1 MRQVFKQL
9 SVVIIVLLLSK
20 KGNGDDQKTIP
31 FQFDGFTVF
40 RWNRTDPLLSSNLY
54 GIVEGDITNSFPVS
68 QLSAFDMDI
77 WSISPNYP
85 AFTASGALGSEFGD
99 PMLNIYENRSLD
111 NRDHYTLIETSFKPL
126 RLPLRFFIGRRYNDH
141 YTDRFDSLWNQYSC
155 QTTKGMAE
163 DSRGVAHGISGGYSL
178 DAKGIKAYGFVNQ
191 YGYWGASP
199 FFFSPVYRK
208 GFSVSQT
215 VRANTGSGMCDATV
229 EVDHYDR
236 YYDHQNPET
245 FNDFQFRGTYCHYFD
260 SSLNG
265 SLNFNYDSKIRP
277 ATKLGVSLAD
287 SSTFISWLVN
297 CAMHGNGN
305 PEAEIESQIN
315 PFDGFFIKTKVS
327 WKYYPREREFSFF
340 EMDRPVYYHTN
351 DFYRKSG
358 ITETGYRLG
367 TGISFD
373 INCWYRYTDTES
385 WEILKTYPEST
396 VILYDKYDKASR
408 HYGGASVGMEL
419 TGAKFS
425 TKVWFDGGVSL
436 HDAPARFNLP
446 WRSFVEFSYG
456 KVEKNRFY
464 GSIRYEIRSEAGL
477 KYFDITE
484 DKILHLSALSQ
495 DNLSLNA
502 RVPVLV
508 PYFRDR
514 VQSAIRISI
523 YSIHL
528 FQGLRLRN
536 HPGGNCIGPMIS
548 LAFDGSF

>member
-1 MRQVFKQL
+1 MRRVYKQL
-9 SVVIIVLLLSK
+9 SVVIIILILYTT
-20 KGNGDDQKTIP
+20 GNGEDHEKVP
-31 FQFDGFTVF
+31 FQFDGFTVL
-40 RWNRTDPLLSSNLY
+40 RWNRSDPLLSSNFY
-54 GIVEGDITNSFPVS
+54 GIIEGDITNSFPVS

-77 WSISPNYP
+77 WSMSPNYP

-111 NRDHYTLIETSFKPL
+111 NRDHCTLIETSFKPK
-126 RLPLRFFIGRRYNDH
+126 RLPLRFFIGRRYYDH
-141 YTDRFDSLWNQYSC
+141 YTDRFDSLWNQYSR
-155 QTTKGMAE
+155 QTTKRMVE

-178 DAKGIKAYGFVNQ
+178 DVKRIKAYGFVNQ

-215 VRANTGSGMCDATV
+215 VRANTGSGTCDATV
-229 EVDHYDR
+229 EVDHFDR

-245 FNDFQFRGTYCHYFD
+245 FNDILFLGTYHHDFN
-260 SSLNG
+260 SSFYGL
-265 SLNFNYDSKIRP
+265 LNFNYDSKIRP
-277 ATKLGVSLAD
+277 ATSLGVSVAD
-287 SSTFISWLVN
+287 SLSFISWLVH
-297 CAMHGNGN
+297 CAIYGNGN

-315 PFDGFFIKTKVS
+315 PFEGFFIKTKAS
-327 WKYYPREREFSFF
+327 WEYYPRDRGFSFI
-340 EMDRPVYYHTN
+340 EIDSPVYYHTN

-358 ITETGYRLG
+358 KVETGYKFG

-373 INCWYRYTDTES
+373 INCWYRYTDTEP
-385 WEILKTYPEST
+385 WEIIKTYPEST

-408 HYGGASVGMEL
+408 HNGGASVGMEL
-419 TGAKFS
+419 TGEKFS
-425 TKVWFDGGVSL
+425 TKLWFDGGVSL

-446 WRSFVEFSYG
+446 WRSFIEFSCG
-456 KVEKNRFY
+456 KPENNRFY

-477 KYFDITE
+477 QYFDITE

-495 DNLSLNA
+495 DNLSLNI

-508 PYFRDR
+508 PFFGDR
-514 VQSAIRISI
+514 VQSAIRISFD
-523 YSIHL
+523 SIHL

-536 HPGGNCIGPMIS
+536 HPGGNCIGPMVS